1 MINCMGRFVRDSC
14 PALTLLTGF
23 LNRKATNENS
33 YRASVT
39 NVLNL
44 CSHLRLLIYSSVLI
58 LRWLVAVV
66 DLFLVL
72 RRGCPMVWDT
82 WDTMA

>member
-1 MINCMGRFVRDSC
+1 MQS
-14 PALTLLTGF
+14 
-23 LNRKATNENS
+23 
-33 YRASVT
+33 
-39 NVLNL
+39 
-44 CSHLRLLIYSSVLI
+44 LLIYRSVLI

-72 RRGCPMVWDT
+72 RRACPMVWDT